1 MTNLEWISSNRIYS
15 DEENSLLFN
24 AVSSDASFN
33 DKLNQIIKSLDLSS
47 FQDLPKNENV
57 VSLLRELL
65 LSVKS

>member
-24 AVSSDASFN
+24 AISSDASFN

-65 LSVKS
+65 